1 MYNISTTGTWHDV
14 NDKLWWQTGDFRQH
28 RDENYD
34 NKRGQ
39 IIKTISE
46 MDSRQWRP
54 SRVKTM
60 KHMRTTCAT
69 KSQMTVHR
77 NRWQYKVKRTSQFQK
92 PSRHSF
98 SESIWEGCLFACR
111 QQEKRLKSLSSLL
124 YTGLFD
130 GSEEGGKVNHAGS
143 LAITIEKYDFFVD
156 QVTWK
161 LQPGEKSVSD
171 IWKSSVGVIFK
182 AGKHRQKYNGC
193 RIDLSC
199 SHFLMSWPG
208 RMTEQEKA

>member
-1 MYNISTTGTWHDV
+1 
-14 NDKLWWQTGDFRQH
+14 
-28 RDENYD
+28 
-34 NKRGQ
+34 
-39 IIKTISE
+39 

-98 SESIWEGCLFACR
+98 SESIWEGVPFCVQTAGKEA
-111 QQEKRLKSLSSLL
+111 EKPFIPSIHGVVWWLR
-124 YTGLFD
+124 
-130 GSEEGGKVNHAGS
+130 GKGEVNHAGS